1 MSAKWLA
8 RSWMAAVFA
17 FLYLPILSL
26 VVFSF
31 NESSLVTVWSGFSLK
46 WYRALASD
54 EELIA
59 GLLLSLKVA
68 LLCGL
73 CSVLLG
79 TLAAFALVRYPR
91 FLGRALFNSLV
102 NAPLVMPEVI
112 IGLSLL
118 LFLVSVQG
126 WLGFPQRGLTTI
138 LLGHTLLGTAF
149 ATVVV
154 IARLKEMDRSLE
166 EAAADLGARPHQV
179 FVLITLPLIAPAL
192 VSAFLLAFTLSFDD
206 VVISSFLSGPGAT
219 TMPIVIFSRAK
230 LGLNPTVNAVAAVTI
245 GLVSL
250 LVIAL
255 SLYQLAAQRRRRRE
269 IALAGAESMK
279 HSTFTSFDTPRNP

>member
-8 RSWMAAVFA
+8 RSWMAAVYA

-31 NESSLVTVWSGFSLK
+31 NESPLVTVWSGFSLK
-46 WYRALASD
+46 WYDALAND

-91 FLGRALFNSLV
+91 FFSRALFNSLV

-126 WLGFPQRGLTTI
+126 WLGFPQRGLATI

-154 IARLKEMDRSLE
+154 MSRLKEMDHSLE
-166 EAAADLGARPHQV
+166 EAAADLGARPLQV